1 MRHGYRVGA
10 VTPTHTDPS
19 APVAYFSMEI
29 AVDQALPTYSGG
41 LGVLAGDH
49 LRAAADL
56 GLPMLG
62 VTLVYHHG
70 FFRQTLAADGSQRE
84 SPARWSPAQRLEPL
98 DQRVTVDVGGR
109 PVMVGAWRHR
119 IAGVGGHEVEVYFL
133 DTRLPENDPEAQA
146 ITDTLYAGEQALRLA
161 QEAVLGLGGTA
172 MLAALGIEPATF
184 HLNEGHAALAPV
196 GLLALGT
203 GSRGG
208 LEGVGDADLDAVRDR
223 CVFTTHTPVPAGHD
237 RFGREVCTTVLG
249 PALARELERLG
260 CLERGQLNM
269 TNLGM
274 FFAGFINGVAQRH
287 AAVSQEMFPRYRVRS
302 VTNGVH
308 VRTWA
313 APSSQRL
320 FDRHAPRWRED
331 NAVLHYLSTVPLAE
345 VRAAHDEAKQELLD
359 EVARRSGRALDLEAF
374 TIGVA
379 RRAAAYKRNDL
390 LLSDEAALRRLVK
403 KVGPVQILY
412 SGKSHPRD
420 AAGKGVVARVA
431 AAARALG
438 DTVPV
443 IYLENYDMALGALL
457 CAGVDLWLNTPVAP
471 HEASGTSGMKA
482 AINGVPSL
490 SVLDG
495 WWVEGHIEGV
505 TGWAIG
511 EDPGAR
517 AVAGD
522 LDGADD
528 AADAAEMYRVLR
540 EVVVPLYYGDPDGYA
555 AVGRGAMALNGS
567 FFTTQ
572 RMVWEYAESAYGV
585 VRSLRTA

>member
-1 MRHGYRVGA
+1 M
-10 VTPTHTDPS
+10 TPTRTDRA
-19 APVAYFSMEI
+19 APIAYFSMEI
-29 AVDQALPTYSGG
+29 AVDEAMPTYSGG

-56 GLPMLG
+56 GLPLLG

-70 FFRQTLAADGSQRE
+70 FFRQTLAADGTQQE

-98 DQRVTVDVGGR
+98 EERVTVDIAGR
-109 PVMVGAWRHR
+109 PVTVAAWRYR
-119 IAGVGGHEVEVYFL
+119 ITGVGGHDVEVYFL
-133 DTRLPENDPEAQA
+133 DTRLPENDPEDQA
-146 ITDTLYAGEQALRLA
+146 ITDGLYAGDQALRLS

-172 MLAALGIEPATF
+172 VLAALGHEPSTF
-184 HLNEGHAALAPV
+184 HMNEGHAALVPV
-196 GLLALGT
+196 GLLALGAGT
-203 GSRGG
+203 RGG
-208 LEGVGDADLDAVRDR
+208 IGAASDADLEAVRDR

-237 RFGREVCTTVLG
+237 RFPPDVCEEVLG
-249 PALARELERLG
+249 PALAGELERLG
-260 CLERGQLNM
+260 CFERGQLNM

-274 FFAGFINGVAQRH
+274 FFAGFVNGVAQRH
-287 AAVSQEMFPRYRVRS
+287 AAVSQAMFPHYTVRS

-320 FDRHAPRWRED
+320 FDRHSPRWRED
-331 NAVLHYLSTVPLAE
+331 NTVLRYLSTAPLSE
-345 VRAAHDEAKQELLD
+345 VRTAHDEAKQELLD
-359 EVARRSGRALDLEAF
+359 EVARRGGRALGPEVF

-390 LLSDEAALRRLVK
+390 LLSDLPQLLRLVGD
-403 KVGPVQILY
+403 VGPVQVLF
-412 SGKSHPRD
+412 SGKSHPKD
-420 AAGKGVVARVA
+420 AAGKKVVARVA
-431 AAARALG
+431 AAARKLG

-443 IYLENYDMALGALL
+443 VYLENYDMALGALL

-482 AINGVPSL
+482 AVNGVPSL

-511 EDPGAR
+511 GDPGAR

-540 EVVVPLYYGDPDGYA
+540 EVVVPLYYSDPDGYA

-572 RMVWEYAESAYGV
+572 RMVSEYAESAYGAV
-585 VRSLRTA
+585 PGFRTA

>member
-1 MRHGYRVGA
+1 MPAR
-10 VTPTHTDPS
+10 TDRA
-19 APVAYFSMEI
+19 APIAYFSMEI
-29 AVDQALPTYSGG
+29 AVDEAMPTYSGG

-56 GLPMLG
+56 GLPLLG

-70 FFRQTLAADGSQRE
+70 FFRQTLAADGTQRE

-98 DQRVTVDVGGR
+98 EERVTIDIGGR
-109 PVMVGAWRHR
+109 PVTVAAWRHW
-119 IAGVGGHEVEVYFL
+119 ITGVGGHQVEVYFL
-133 DTRLPENDPEAQA
+133 DTRLPENDPEDQA
-146 ITDTLYAGEQALRLA
+146 ITDGLYAGDQAWRLS

-172 MLAALGIEPATF
+172 LLAALGHEPSSF
-184 HLNEGHAALAPV
+184 HMNEGHAALVPV
-196 GLLALGT
+196 GLLALDAGT
-203 GSRGG
+203 RGG
-208 LEGVGDADLDAVRDR
+208 IGAAGDADLEAVRDR

-237 RFGREVCTTVLG
+237 RFPLEVCNEVLG
-249 PALARELERLG
+249 PVLAGGLERLG
-260 CLERGQLNM
+260 CLDRGQLNM
-269 TNLGM
+269 TDLGM
-274 FFAGFINGVAQRH
+274 FFARFVNGVAQRH
-287 AAVSQEMFPRYRVRS
+287 AAVSQAMFPRYTVRS

-320 FDRHAPRWRED
+320 FDRHAPWWRED
-331 NAVLHYLSTVPLAE
+331 NAVLRYVSTAPLSE
-345 VRAAHDEAKQELLD
+345 VRAAHDEAKRELLD
-359 EVARRSGRALDLEAF
+359 EVARRSGRKLGPEVF

-379 RRAAAYKRNDL
+379 RRVAAYKRNDL
-390 LLSDEAALRRLVK
+390 LLSDLAQLRRLVRD
-403 KVGPVQILY
+403 VGPVQVLF
-412 SGKSHPRD
+412 SGKSHPKD
-420 AAGKGVVARVA
+420 AAGKEVVARVV
-431 AAARALG
+431 AAARKLG

-443 IYLENYDMALGALL
+443 VYLENYDMALGALL

-482 AINGVPSL
+482 AVNGVPSL

-511 EDPGAR
+511 SDRGPR
-517 AVAGD
+517 AVAGE
-522 LDGADD
+522 LDGADN
-528 AADAAEMYRVLR
+528 AADAAEMHRVLR
-540 EVVVPLYYGDPDGYA
+540 EVVVPLYYGDSDGYA

-572 RMVWEYAESAYGV
+572 RMVSEYAEWAYGAV
-585 VRSLRTA
+585 PAFRME

>member
-1 MRHGYRVGA
+1 M
-10 VTPTHTDPS
+10 PTRTDRP
-19 APVAYFSMEI
+19 APIAYFSMEI
-29 AVDQALPTYSGG
+29 AVDEAMPTYSGG

-56 GLPMLG
+56 GLPLLG

-70 FFRQTLAADGSQRE
+70 FFRQTLAADGTQRE

-98 DQRVTVDVGGR
+98 DQRVTVEVGGR
-109 PVMVGAWRHR
+109 LVTVGAWRHR
-119 IAGVGGHEVEVYFL
+119 ITGVGGHQVEVYFL

-146 ITDTLYAGEQALRLA
+146 ITDGLYADGPMLRLS

-172 MLAALGIEPATF
+172 MLAALGHEPATF

-196 GLLALGT
+196 GLLALDT
-203 GSRGG
+203 AARGG
-208 LEGVGDADLDAVRDR
+208 LGAADEADLDAVRDR

-237 RFGREVCTTVLG
+237 RFSREICAGVLG
-249 PALARELERLG
+249 PALTGELERLG

-287 AAVSQEMFPRYRVRS
+287 AAVSQAMFPRYALRA

-320 FDRHAPRWRED
+320 FDRHSPRWRED
-331 NAVLHYLSTVPLAE
+331 NAVLRYLSTAPLAE
-345 VRAAHDEAKQELLD
+345 VRAAHDEAKRELLD
-359 EVARRSGRALDLEAF
+359 EVARRSGRALDPEVF
-374 TIGVA
+374 TVGVA
-379 RRAAAYKRNDL
+379 RRAAAYKRNAL
-390 LLSDEAALRRLVK
+390 LLSDLTELRRLVK
-403 KVGPVQILY
+403 RAGPVQVLY

-420 AAGKGVVARVA
+420 AAGKEVVARVA
-431 AAARALG
+431 AAARKLG

-443 IYLENYDMALGALL
+443 VYLEDYDMALGALL

-482 AINGVPSL
+482 AVNGVPSL

-495 WWVEGHIEGV
+495 WWIEGHIEGV

-511 EDPGAR
+511 DDPGAR

-540 EVVVPLYYGDPDGYA
+540 EVVVPLFYGHPDGYA

-572 RMVWEYAESAYGV
+572 RMVSEYAEWAYGAV
-585 VRSLRTA
+585 PALRTT

>member
-1 MRHGYRVGA
+1 M
-10 VTPTHTDPS
+10 PTRTDRP
-19 APVAYFSMEI
+19 APIAYFSMEI
-29 AVDQALPTYSGG
+29 AVDEAMPTYSGG

-56 GLPMLG
+56 GLPLLG

-70 FFRQTLAADGSQRE
+70 FFRQTLAADGTQRE

-98 DQRVTVDVGGR
+98 DQRVTVEVGGR
-109 PVMVGAWRHR
+109 PVTVVAWRHR
-119 IAGVGGHEVEVYFL
+119 ITGVGGHQVEVYFL

-146 ITDTLYAGEQALRLA
+146 ITDGLYADGPMLRLS

-172 MLAALGIEPATF
+172 MLAALGHEPATF

-196 GLLALGT
+196 GLLALDT
-203 GSRGG
+203 AARGG
-208 LEGVGDADLDAVRDR
+208 LGAADEADLDAVRDR

-237 RFGREVCTTVLG
+237 RFSREICAGVLG
-249 PALARELERLG
+249 PTLTGELERLG

-287 AAVSQEMFPRYRVRS
+287 AAVSQAMFPRYALRA

-320 FDRHAPRWRED
+320 FDRHSPRWRED
-331 NAVLHYLSTVPLAE
+331 NAVLRYLSTAPLAE
-345 VRAAHDEAKQELLD
+345 VRAAHDEAKRELLD
-359 EVARRSGRALDLEAF
+359 EVARRSGRTLDPEVF

-379 RRAAAYKRNDL
+379 RRAAAYKRNAL
-390 LLSDEAALRRLVK
+390 LLSDLTELRRLVK
-403 KVGPVQILY
+403 RAGPVQVLY

-420 AAGKGVVARVA
+420 AAGKEVVARVA
-431 AAARALG
+431 AAARKLG

-443 IYLENYDMALGALL
+443 VYLEDYDMALGALL

-482 AINGVPSL
+482 AVNGVPSL

-511 EDPGAR
+511 DDPGAR

-540 EVVVPLYYGDPDGYA
+540 EVVVPLFYGHPDGYA

-572 RMVWEYAESAYGV
+572 RMVSEYAEWAYGAV
-585 VRSLRTA
+585 PALRTT

>member
-1 MRHGYRVGA
+1 M
-10 VTPTHTDPS
+10 PTRTDRP
-19 APVAYFSMEI
+19 APIAYFSMEI
-29 AVDQALPTYSGG
+29 AVDEAMPTYSGG

-56 GLPMLG
+56 GLPLLG

-70 FFRQTLAADGSQRE
+70 FFRQTLAADGTQRE

-98 DQRVTVDVGGR
+98 DQRVTVEVGGR
-109 PVMVGAWRHR
+109 PVTVGAWRHR
-119 IAGVGGHEVEVYFL
+119 ITGVGGHQVEVYFL

-146 ITDTLYAGEQALRLA
+146 ITDRLYADGPTLRLA

-172 MLAALGIEPATF
+172 MVAALGHEPATF

-196 GLLALGT
+196 GLLALHAGA
-203 GSRGG
+203 RGG
-208 LEGVGDADLDAVRDR
+208 LDAAGATDLDGVRDR

-237 RFGREVCTTVLG
+237 RFSLQICADVLG
-249 PALARELERLG
+249 PALTGELERLG

-274 FFAGFINGVAQRH
+274 FFSGFINGVAQRH
-287 AAVSQEMFPRYRVRS
+287 AAVSQAMFPRYTVRA

-320 FDRHAPRWRED
+320 FDRYSPRWRED
-331 NAVLHYLSTVPLAE
+331 NAVLRYLSTAPLAE
-345 VRAAHDEAKQELLD
+345 VRAAHDEAKRELLD
-359 EVARRSGRALDLEAF
+359 EVARRSGRTLDPEVF

-390 LLSDEAALRRLVK
+390 LLSDLTELRRLVRRA
-403 KVGPVQILY
+403 GPVQVLY

-420 AAGKGVVARVA
+420 AAGKEVVARVT
-431 AAARALG
+431 AAARKLG

-443 IYLENYDMALGALL
+443 VYLEDYDMALGALL

-482 AINGVPSL
+482 AVNGVPSL

-495 WWVEGHIEGV
+495 WWIEGHIEGV

-511 EDPGAR
+511 DDPGAR

-528 AADAAEMYRVLR
+528 GADAAEMYRVLR
-540 EVVVPLYYGDPDGYA
+540 EDVVPLFYGDPDGYA

-572 RMVWEYAESAYGV
+572 RMVSEYAEWAYGAV
-585 VRSLRTA
+585 PVLRTT